1 MPSKTEVFKKGLFL
15 KRYSDARTFC
25 SVLKLIIEDD
35 EGRKTVV
42 PFVRDEI
49 TIGRQEGNT
58 IRLTERNVSRRHA
71 KLVRASSRVSIV
83 DLGSANGTK
92 VNGDKIDGQAVLGD
106 GDLVQIGD
114 YDLAIEREEE
124 IQAQAAPT
132 VALPGTRPSGGFRA
146 AAAVDN
152 SLTLPSLPVVSAP
165 TELLPDMNAEQA
177 RKTEAVPVPVGAD
190 PRTLS
195 TAVIRVD
202 DVQETRRRSVNPLSP
217 SDVAKL
223 VVLTTEF
230 AGKEFDC
237 VRSEQKIGRTDDND
251 FALDHRS
258 LSRTHCKI
266 VREDSGEWRVID
278 LQSANGLLVNGEPY
292 GQATLKHGDVIELGH
307 VKLKFLLGGA
317 AAGQHSSESLEA
329 PGVAAQH
336 GQSASSDT
344 GLAPI
349 SSPWPKRV
357 LVAGLVLSVL
367 AVAGYV
373 LLSKNEGDNR
383 LTDDSLGAVDKPKVA
398 TVSEDAK
405 AAQCI
410 SDAKAL
416 IERLDWSQ
424 ARKELNDCK
433 VNDAVLPEAKTLME
447 RLDGEKGLLPAF
459 KEARAA
465 LSEGRIEAA
474 QAALVAVKS
483 SGLLRSNVSSLESE
497 LNEKIQARL
506 SGKEKPPESGAQAAA
521 RPSEPTAKADEEKS
535 SKALT
540 LERFAVDANAALKPE
555 NWKKAIALGEKC
567 LTVDPRDPQCLK
579 VMGTAYTIKANKTE
593 DAKLYK
599 TSCGYYRLYLAQL
612 PPGESDPGVM
622 KLIDN
627 LEDHMTPEGSTRQT
641 CPTPKKVP

>member
-1 MPSKTEVFKKGLFL
+1 MLEPLV
-15 KRYSDARTFC
+15 

-83 DLGSANGTK
+83 DLGSSNGTK

-114 YDLAIEREEE
+114 YDLAIEREEDV
-124 IQAQAAPT
+124 QAQAAPT
-132 VALPGTRPSGGFRA
+132 VALPGNKPSGGFRA
-146 AAAVDN
+146 AAADN
-152 SLTLPSLPVVSAP
+152 SLTVPSLPVVSAP
-165 TELLPDMNAEQA
+165 TELLPDMSAEHA
-177 RKTEAVPVPVGAD
+177 RKTEAVPVPAGSD

-202 DVQETRRRSVNPLSP
+202 DVQETRRRSVTSLSP
-217 SDVAKL
+217 SEAAKL

-251 FALDHRS
+251 FVLDHRS

-278 LQSANGLLVNGEPY
+278 LQSANGLQVNGESY
-292 GQATLKHGDVIELGH
+292 GQVTLKHGDVIELGH

-317 AAGQHSSESLEA
+317 AASQASDEAFSSPRL
-329 PGVAAQH
+329 AAQH
-336 GQSASSDT
+336 SQSASSDT

-357 LVAGLVLSVL
+357 LIAGLLLSVL

-373 LLSKNEGDNR
+373 LLAKNEGDNR
-383 LTDDSLGAVDKPKVA
+383 LIDDSLTVSDKPKTA
-398 TVSEDAK
+398 TASEDAK

-410 SDAKAL
+410 SDAKGL

-424 ARKELNDCK
+424 ARKALNDCK
-433 VNDAVLPEAKTLME
+433 VNDAVLPEAKTLIE
-447 RLDGEKGLLPAF
+447 RIDGEKGLLPAF

-483 SGLLRSNVSSLESE
+483 SGLLKSNVSSLEAE

-506 SGKEKPPESGAQAAA
+506 SGKEKPPEAATQAPA
-521 RPSEPTAKADEEKS
+521 RPDESAAKPDDDKS
-535 SKALT
+535 SKAET
-540 LERFAVDANAALKPE
+540 LARFVADARAANKVQ
-555 NWKKAIALGEKC
+555 NWKKAIPLAEKC
-567 LTVDPRDPQCLK
+567 LTIDPKDSRCLRI
-579 VMGTAYTIKANKTE
+579 MGTAYAFKGNETR
-593 DAKLYK
+593 DARVFRA
-599 TSCGYYRLYLAQL
+599 SCGYYRLYLAQL
-612 PPGESDPGVM
+612 PPGETDADVLN
-622 KLIDN
+622 KIDEIEIG
-627 LEDHMTPEGSTRQT
+627 LTPEGLPRQA